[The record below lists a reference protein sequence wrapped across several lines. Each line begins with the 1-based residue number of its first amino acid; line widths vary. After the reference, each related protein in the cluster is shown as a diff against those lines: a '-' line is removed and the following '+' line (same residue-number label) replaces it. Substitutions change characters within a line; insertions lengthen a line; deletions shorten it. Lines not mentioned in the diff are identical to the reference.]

1 MTLSGLSLFNV
12 RNSNETLSAVLA
24 VKLLQ
29 LQYSESV
36 LNSGTI
42 LNNKYNVYTIQA
54 VYVYRKIEA
63 RSRNHC
69 CRGKEITITYYVA
82 LVILHAMGLRLTIL

>member
-69 CRGKEITITYYVA
+69 CRGKSMSITYSECVFVA
-82 LVILHAMGLRLTIL
+82 AVT

>member
-1 MTLSGLSLFNV
+1 VTLSGLSLFNV

-69 CRGKEITITYYVA
+69 CRGKSMSITYSECVFVA
-82 LVILHAMGLRLTIL
+82 AVT